1 VLSVSLGD
9 AALFRVGGTTRG
21 GPTESVWLQSG
32 DVVVL
37 GGAARLAFHGVDRIR
52 AGTSRLLRAPGRINL
67 TMRVVT

>member
-1 VLSVSLGD
+1 
-9 AALFRVGGTTRG
+9 
-21 GPTESVWLQSG
+21 
-32 DVVVL
+32 VVVL